1 MIGFDG
7 ETLMNTS
14 STALAEGLYWYAE
27 KLLWGYE
34 GVEKDHTEA
43 FKLFRQAAD
52 LGFSDAHLRVGLLH
66 EYGKGT
72 ERDTSAALVSY
83 RTAVEAGNFFG
94 FALLAKLMSRG
105 SQNARAQALWDRFIA
120 ELEANPEPGFLAATP
135 GELLHE
141 YIAAHLRLGL
151 DPQHAATLRRY
162 RVAIIGYH
170 QQLLEHTNAD
180 DELDRLEIVSKW
192 MHQHLGPWP

>member
-1 MIGFDG
+1 
-7 ETLMNTS
+7 MNTS

-34 GVEKDHTEA
+34 GVEKDYKEA

-52 LGFSDAHLRVGLLH
+52 LGFSDAHLRVGQLH

-72 ERDTSAALVSY
+72 ERNASAALGCY

-94 FALLAKLMSRG
+94 FAFLAKLATRG
-105 SQNARAQALWDRFIA
+105 SKNATAQALWDRFIA
-120 ELEANPEPGFLAATP
+120 GLEANPEPGFLAATP
-135 GELLHE
+135 GELLHQ
-141 YIAAHLRLGL
+141 YVASQRLGL
-151 DPQHAATLRRY
+151 DPQHVATLRQY

-170 QQLLEHTNAD
+170 QQLLEHTYAD
-180 DELDRLEIVSKW
+180 EQLDRLEIVSKW

>member
-1 MIGFDG
+1 
-7 ETLMNTS
+7 MNTS

-34 GVEKDHTEA
+34 GVEKDYSEA
-43 FKLFRQAAD
+43 FRLFRQAAD
-52 LGFSDAHLRVGLLH
+52 LGFSDAHLRIGQLH

-94 FALLAKLMSRG
+94 FAFLAKLVSRG
-105 SQNARAQALWDRFIA
+105 SQNAKTQALWDRFIA
-120 ELEANPEPGFLAATP
+120 ALEANPDPGFLAATP
-135 GELLHE
+135 GELLHQ
-141 YIAAHLRLGL
+141 YIAAHLRLDL
-151 DPQHAATLRRY
+151 DPQHAPTLRQY

-180 DELDRLEIVSKW
+180 DELDCLEIVSKW
-192 MHQHLGPWP
+192 MHLHLGPSMKKAPSA